1 MKKKLA
7 LAAALLPNP
16 DLLFLDEPFEGVD
29 AVTSR
34 VIRDLLAGFVGRG
47 STVFL
52 TSHVLEIVERLC
64 THVGIIVKGQLVEQ
78 ASLDDDPPGAARW
91 KIVSCRQA
99 GADPEATR
107 KLNWLEEAA
116 S

>member
-1 MKKKLA
+1 MGIDPKDEFRT
-7 LAAALLPNP
+7 P
-16 DLLFLDEPFEGVD
+16 DGRPVAIVNNG
-29 AVTSR
+29 R
-34 VIRDLLAGFVGRG
+34 VIRDLLAGYVHRG

-52 TSHVLEIVERLC
+52 TSHVLEIVEKLC
-64 THVGIIVKGQLVEQ
+64 SHVGIIVKGKLVEQ
-78 ASLDDDPPGAARW
+78 ASLET
-91 KIVSCRQA
+91 IRQGGSLEDCFLEKA

>member
-1 MKKKLA
+1 
-7 LAAALLPNP
+7 
-16 DLLFLDEPFEGVD
+16 LLFLDEPFEGVD

-34 VIRDLLAGFVGRG
+34 VIRDMLAGFVARG

-64 THVGIIVKGQLVEQ
+64 THVGIIVKGRLVEQ
-78 ASLDDDPPGAARW
+78 ASLDDIRRGQTLEECFLE
-91 KIVSCRQA
+91 KA
-99 GADPEATR
+99 GADNAATP
-107 KLNWLEEAA
+107 KLNWLEEAT